1 MYFSLQILDKKFET
15 FSSKTNLNLWGMLS
29 TGYKPNRFLLLS
41 ERVLQI
47 ALIVTS
53 VGNGSLGRWFFNKG
67 IDSVVEDYTAAF

>member
-1 MYFSLQILDKKFET
+1 MDKKFET

-29 TGYKPNRFLLLS
+29 TGYKPNGFLLLS

-53 VGNGSLGRWFFNKG
+53 VGKGGLGSWFFNKG
-67 IDSVVEDYTAAF
+67 IDSVVEDYSAAF